1 MVLVRKKK
9 TNQAEVKANEEMEKK
24 KKMLAYTQ
32 GNFFIYSFFIHSRG
46 RNFPFFS
53 EKLNYSR
60 VYVGFHL
67 SSFQIFWIKFDRFFI
82 ASFINFFSYCGRNEP
97 KNDFRTFSKN
107 YKAQNI
113 QK

>member
-67 SSFQIFWIKFDRFFI
+67 SSFQIFWTKFGSFFI
-82 ASFINFFSYCGRNEP
+82 ACLINFFSYYGRKEP
-97 KNDFRTFSKN
+97 KRKEPTFAPSLKTT
-107 YKAQNI
+107 KLEI
-113 QK
+113 